1 MLSCR
6 EVQQDGKTI
15 GELEVSVFA
24 ASLVIDRDGIL
35 AQKAC
40 SEVEREARKDVT
52 AVPVQLPGAHGFRA
66 EAIQRTALPYL
77 YVFAM
82 VPQDGIEGGLLIKVR
97 SARPEWPAADHMLQS
112 LRILTRDGI
121 APANDDAPLLP
132 LIGR

>member
-1 MLSCR
+1 MAVPALYRRPPRGRPRIGFQLETPREVELRDGQVLSCR
-6 EVQQDGKTI
+6 EVHHDGKTI

-35 AQKAC
+35 AQRAC
-40 SEVEREARKDVT
+40 REVEREARQDVT

-82 VPQDGIEGGLLIKVR
+82 VPQ
-97 SARPEWPAADHMLQS
+97 
-112 LRILTRDGI
+112 
-121 APANDDAPLLP
+121 
-132 LIGR
+132 